1 MSEARECANCGRG
14 IGGVE
19 QNFCPAC
26 GQPTPAPRIDWHYLM
41 HEFEHTVLHMDRGI
55 LYSLRELMLRPG
67 RLMRDYLEGRR
78 ARQAKPF
85 PLLMITAAAVVFL
98 GEFLLDDDVMDFAFQ
113 MGALPATGASVDE
126 RAVQAAFLQVQPA
139 VQHWIDRNFAL
150 LTLLLVPL
158 EALVFRLAFIGTG
171 RNYPEWLVVTALL
184 TVQLFVFWG
193 LSIPLQRWFPQAT
206 AVALALGVCYT
217 IYSLVQLFAELPLW
231 ESLLR
236 TLAGVTAY
244 LLLGGMLSFAVAVA
258 LVVALLR

>member
-1 MSEARECANCGRG
+1 MPEATGCANCGRAIDG
-14 IGGVE
+14 AE
-19 QNFCPAC
+19 QKFCPAC
-26 GQPTPAPRIDWHYLM
+26 GQPTPASRIDWRFM
-41 HEFEHTVLHMDRGI
+41 WNEFEHGVLQMDRGI
-55 LYSLRELMLRPG
+55 LYSLKELMLRPG

-78 ARQAKPF
+78 ARQARPF
-85 PLLMITAAAVVFL
+85 PLLMVTAAAIVFL
-98 GEFLLDDDVMDFAFQ
+98 GKLLLDDDVMDFAFQ

-236 TLAGVTAY
+236 TLAGVAAY